1 MKEVLLGLN
10 VGDLVAI
17 EFKTPEQIGIVSNH
31 SLAMTRLNPKEA
43 NERKIN
49 GSVIRSWK
57 DPGMKTMLLEIA
69 TFSSPDMPGV
79 QRKITF
85 LEDEIT
91 KVRKIND

>member
-49 GSVIRSWK
+49 GSVIRS
-57 DPGMKTMLLEIA
+57 
-69 TFSSPDMPGV
+69 
-79 QRKITF
+79 
-85 LEDEIT
+85 
-91 KVRKIND
+91 